1 MMENGV
7 IDNKSYQILTLL
19 NVLKVFLSILILT
32 WVWVKLNVGSKLI
45 SLSAF
50 VCGIAKADRKSV
62 KNSFF
67 LKMINVMKICTI

>member
-7 IDNKSYQILTLL
+7 IGNKSYQILTLL

-67 LKMINVMKICTI
+67 

>member
-62 KNSFF
+62 KNRFF
-67 LKMINVMKICTI
+67 LKMINVMKIFTI

>member
-32 WVWVKLNVGSKLI
+32 WVWVKLNVGSKQI